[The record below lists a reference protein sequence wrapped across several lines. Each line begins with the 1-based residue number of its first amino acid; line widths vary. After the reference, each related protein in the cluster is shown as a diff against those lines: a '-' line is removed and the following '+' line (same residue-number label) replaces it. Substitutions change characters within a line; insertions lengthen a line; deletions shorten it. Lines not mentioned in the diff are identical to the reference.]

1 MIRGLTMNTTGSI
14 SAGARKLGI
23 LLFATFAIAVTLT
36 ALALSQVRLGGNLD
50 QQNRVTSE
58 FIADVLPPTLY
69 LVEPML
75 QSTLIASDPEGIAE
89 REQELGKLE
98 TGYHERLKFW
108 RDSTLD
114 PALRAQ
120 IDQRLVPLGQ
130 RFWKQVHDGLIPAGR
145 TGDLVQINMAHDAL
159 EDIYAEH
166 RKEID
171 AVVGAANAHN
181 ANLQQSS
188 GAISTWSMWGLLVLA
203 LGLTAQMVWTQR
215 LLRRHVLAPLGET
228 AETMTRMADGDLE
241 AGRTDLHRGDEIGA
255 MTRAIEVFR
264 ASAAR
269 QVADAG
275 AQRTVVDALS
285 GALGELA
292 DGRLDSAIHQPFAS
306 DYEPLRQAFNTTVA
320 RLGELIRDVST
331 SARGVSNGA
340 SEILSASDD
349 LASRN
354 ERQAG
359 SVEET
364 AAAMRQVT
372 LSIADTAQKTAEVRE
387 TMRSTHS
394 EVTAGGET
402 VQRTVAA
409 MSEIESSSREINQII
424 SVIEGIA
431 FQTNLL
437 ALNAGV
443 EAARAGDAGKGFAV
457 VANEVRALAQRSS
470 DAAHE
475 ISALIGKST
484 GRVSEGV
491 TLVAETGALLTR
503 MVERI
508 AGINEQI
515 GEISVAAQQQ
525 ATNLEQVNGSV
536 SDMDRVTQ
544 QNAAMVEE
552 TTAAARSLAQE
563 ADRMAGL
570 VARFSAA
577 GGEPPR
583 SERQRPAPVAR
594 MAAPRPAVAA
604 PAPRFDGALALA
616 PASAGDS
623 DWAEF

>member
-1 MIRGLTMNTTGSI
+1 MNTAGSI

-50 QQNRVTSE
+50 QQNRVTSD
-58 FIADVLPPTLY
+58 FVADVLPPALY

-98 TGYHERLKFW
+98 TAYHERLKFW
-108 RDSTLD
+108 RESALD
-114 PALRAQ
+114 PKLRNE

-130 RFWKQVHDGLIPAGR
+130 RFWKQVHEQLIPAGR
-145 TGDLVQINMAHDAL
+145 TGDPAQINVAHDAL
-159 EDIYAEH
+159 EDIYTEH
-166 RKEID
+166 RKAID
-171 AVVGAANAHN
+171 AVVLAANAHN
-181 ANLQQSS
+181 ADLQQSS
-188 GAISTWSMWGLLVLA
+188 GTISNWSMWGLLVLA
-203 LGLTAQMVWTQR
+203 LGLSAQMVWTQR

-269 QVADAG
+269 QVADAR
-275 AQRTVVDALS
+275 AQHTVVEALS

-292 DGRLDSAIHQPFAS
+292 DGRLDSAIREPFAS
-306 DYEPLRQAFNTTVA
+306 DYEPLRQAFNTTVE
-320 RLGELIRDVST
+320 RLGGLIRDVST
-331 SARGVSNGA
+331 SAQGGSNGA
-340 SEILSASDD
+340 TEILSASDD

-387 TMRSTHS
+387 TMRSTHRD
-394 EVTAGGET
+394 VTAGGET
-402 VQRTVAA
+402 VQRTVTA

-475 ISALIGKST
+475 ISALIGTST

-491 TLVAETGALLTR
+491 ALVAETGALLNR

-508 AGINEQI
+508 AAINEQI
-515 GEISVAAQQQ
+515 GDISVAAQQQ
-525 ATNLEQVNGSV
+525 ASNLEQVNSSV

-570 VARFSAA
+570 VARFSA
-577 GGEPPR
+577 GGGAVAASAAAPR
-583 SERQRPAPVAR
+583 ALSVPRPAPRRQVAE
-594 MAAPRPAVAA
+594 A
-604 PAPRFDGALALA
+604 PAPRFEGSLALA
-616 PASAGDS
+616 AAPAGDA

>member
-1 MIRGLTMNTTGSI
+1 MNTTGSI
-14 SAGARKLGI
+14 SAGARKLG
-23 LLFATFAIAVTLT
+23 LMLFATFAIAVAVT
-36 ALALSQVRLGGNLD
+36 ALALGQIRLGGGMD
-50 QQNRVTSE
+50 QENRRTSD

-75 QSTLIASDPEGIAE
+75 QASLIASDPEEIEDRAKD
-89 REQELGKLE
+89 LAALE
-98 TGYHERLKFW
+98 TVYRQRVKYWH
-108 RDSTLD
+108 DSELD
-114 PALRAQ
+114 PALRGEV
-120 IDQRLVPLGQ
+120 DQKLVAIGE
-130 RFWKQVHDGLIPAGR
+130 RFWKQVHEQLIPAGR
-145 TGDLVQINMAHDAL
+145 TGDQNQINVAHDGL

-166 RKEID
+166 RKVVD
-171 AVVGAANAHN
+171 AVVAAANRHN
-181 ANLQQSS
+181 AQLQETS
-188 GAISTWSMWGLLVLA
+188 GKVSTWSMWGLLVIA

-215 LLRRHVLAPLGET
+215 LLRRHVLAPLGDT
-228 AETMTRMADGDLE
+228 AETMTRMAAGDLE
-241 AGRTDLHRGDEIGA
+241 AGRTDLHRSDEIGA

-264 ASAAR
+264 GSAAR
-269 QVADAG
+269 QVEDAR
-275 AQRTVVDALS
+275 AQQAVVESLS
-285 GALGELA
+285 GALGRLA
-292 DGRLDSAIHQPFAS
+292 QGRLDSAIHQSFAA
-306 DYEPLRQAFNTTVA
+306 DYEPLRQAFNTTVG
-320 RLGELIRDVST
+320 RLGELISDVST
-331 SARGVSNGA
+331 SAQGVSNGA

-349 LASRN
+349 LANRN

-372 LSIADTAQKTAEVRE
+372 VSIAETAQKTAEVRE
-387 TMRSTHS
+387 TMGSTHR

-409 MSEIESSSREINQII
+409 MSEIETSSQEINQII

-475 ISALIGKST
+475 ISALISKST

-491 TLVAETGALLTR
+491 ALVAETGALLTR
-503 MVERI
+503 MVDRI
-508 AGINEQI
+508 AAINSQI
-515 GEISVAAQQQ
+515 GEITVAAQQQ
-525 ATNLEQVNGSV
+525 ASNLEQVNSSV
-536 SDMDRVTQ
+536 ADMDRVTQ

-570 VARFSAA
+570 VAQFSSGHAA
-577 GGEPPR
+577 PAAPSARAPR
-583 SERQRPAPVAR
+583 PV
-594 MAAPRPAVAA
+594 AAPRAPRAAPA
-604 PAPRFDGALALA
+604 PAPRFDGQLALA
-616 PASAGDS
+616 EPVAGGDA